1 MRLTIKSIIRWEQLS
16 SKPFTDIDIT
26 SESDIETL
34 LYCTSDMSVTF
45 DLYKGTFNSPK
56 VLKKKISD
64 IISYM
69 SVYAQFV
76 PKSDDK
82 GENQYIRDIASSLIA
97 SGIDAHFVF
106 EELELQDLPII
117 TKAIEERKKED
128 MESKR
133 LFTYL
138 TILPHIDAEKLPN
151 GAKDLLPFPWDEEIK
166 KETPTPPTEEE
177 YNNYVEQLKKA
188 YHRTT

>member
-1 MRLTIKSIIRWEQLS
+1 MRLTLKSIIRWEQLS

-34 LYCTSDMSVTF
+34 LYCTSEMSVPFNT
-45 DLYKGTFNSPK
+45 YKGTFDSPK
-56 VLKKKISD
+56 VLKKKISELV
-64 IISYM
+64 SYM
-69 SVYAQFV
+69 EVYSQFI
-76 PKSDDK
+76 PKEESK
-82 GENQYIRDIASSLIA
+82 GEGCYIKDVASTLIA
-97 SGIDAHFVF
+97 SGIGPHFVF

-138 TILPHIDAEKLPN
+138 TILPHIDASKLPN

-188 YHRTT
+188 YHGTT

>member
-16 SKPFTDIDIT
+16 SKPFTEIDIT

-64 IISYM
+64 LVSYM

-106 EELELQDLPII
+106 DELELQDLPII

-166 KETPTPPTEEE
+166 KETPIPPTEEE

-188 YHRTT
+188 YHGTT

>member
-34 LYCTSDMSVTF
+34 LYCTSEMNVPF
-45 DLYKGTFNSPK
+45 DTYKGIFESPK
-56 VLKKKISD
+56 IVKKKISD
-64 IISYM
+64 LVSYM

-138 TILPHIDAEKLPN
+138 TILPHIDSSKLPN

-166 KETPTPPTEEE
+166 EETPTPPTEEE

-188 YHRTT
+188 YHGTT

>member
-1 MRLTIKSIIRWEQLS
+1 MKLTIKSIIRWEQLS

-26 SESDIETL
+26 SEEDIEML
-34 LYCTSDMSVTF
+34 IYCTSGMSVPF
-45 DLYKGTFNSPK
+45 DIYKGTFDSPK
-56 VLKKKISD
+56 IVKKKISD
-64 IISYM
+64 LVSYM

-76 PKSDDK
+76 PKGDDK
-82 GENQYIRDIASSLIA
+82 GENQYIRDIVSSLIA

-138 TILPHIDAEKLPN
+138 TILPHIDASKLPN

-188 YHRTT
+188 YHGTT

>member
-26 SESDIETL
+26 SEKDIEML
-34 LYCTSDMSVTF
+34 IYCTSDMSVPYET
-45 DLYKGTFNSPK
+45 YKGIFESPK
-56 VLKKKISD
+56 IVKKKISD
-64 IISYM
+64 LVSYM

-106 EELELQDLPII
+106 DELELQDLPII

-138 TILPHIDAEKLPN
+138 TILPHIDASKLPN
-151 GAKDLLPFPWDEEIK
+151 GAKDILPFPWDEEIK
-166 KETPTPPTEEE
+166 KETPIPPTEEE

-188 YHRTT
+188 YHGTT